1 MKPFPLLPPYSI
13 QYWSYIKNIHR
24 ICVFLLVPFLK
35 KTYKSLNDSI
45 LMFKLPAL
53 RGLKIEIKSNFHM
66 GSQKTIKLDKTTNE
80 TTVYSCAE
88 ERLD

>member
-1 MKPFPLLPPYSI
+1 
-13 QYWSYIKNIHR
+13 
-24 ICVFLLVPFLK
+24 
-35 KTYKSLNDSI
+35 
-45 LMFKLPAL
+45 MFKLPAL
-53 RGLKIEIKSNFHM
+53 RELKIEIKSNFHM